1 MVLLRVYEIVDVLVY
16 AVRAIIVK
24 QEVYLRLQ
32 KFAQQDD
39 MVAVPPDL
47 VAVLAQGP
55 ARQVTTA
62 LLVR

>member
-62 LLVR
+62 LLVH